1 MLASPPHGCSAS
13 KSAAALSRMSCAAS
27 VEMCERA
34 IANCTPWLAPI
45 GRPKMTRWFEY
56 ATALSMNQRASPS
69 ESEATRIRSAFIPSR
84 M

>member
-1 MLASPPHGCSAS
+1 
-13 KSAAALSRMSCAAS
+13 MSCAAS
-27 VEMCERA
+27 VETWALA

-45 GRPKMTRWFEY
+45 GLPKMTRWFEY
-56 ATALSMNQRASPS
+56 ATAFSVNQRASPS